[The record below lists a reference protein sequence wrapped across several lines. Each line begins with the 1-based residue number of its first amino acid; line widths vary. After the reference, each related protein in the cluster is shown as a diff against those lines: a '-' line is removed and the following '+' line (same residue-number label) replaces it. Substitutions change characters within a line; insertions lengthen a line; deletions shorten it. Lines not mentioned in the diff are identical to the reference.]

1 MPPKKVNHQKK
12 ALKWLGTVQ
21 QMGRQI
27 LGQKASR
34 ALGDKVVGAVSAI
47 PSFKNG
53 GKVKKSGLCRLHKNE
68 LVVPAKTARVLK
80 KLLK

>member
-12 ALKWLGTVQ
+12 ALQWVNTVK

-47 PSFKNG
+47 PSFKKG
-53 GKVKKSGLCRLHKNE
+53 GKVKKTGLAHLHKGE
-68 LVVPAKTARVLK
+68 VVLNKKTTCALK
-80 KLLK
+80 HLLK